1 MLPNKKNTGFTDM
14 HIYNLKMK
22 FYRTPRIRYGACD
35 ADARALA
42 SLANGTS
49 RTRAKNGRS
58 YWYLFIK
65 DVQNRDLVRFLL
77 RRNGV
82 IPEYHIS
89 SYYGMPQPAFRV
101 RVADLGKHS
110 NLDEFTRSI
119 DRSHQEDDKTA
130 PDTLRYIDEIKTR
143 LAASKQK

>member
-1 MLPNKKNTGFTDM
+1 M

-22 FYRTPRIRYGACD
+22 LKDAFYRAPMIRYGTCN

-42 SLANGTS
+42 SLASGTS
-49 RTRAKNGRS
+49 RTRAKNGHS
-58 YWYLFIK
+58 YWYLFIR

-77 RRNGV
+77 RRNGL

-89 SYYGMPQPAFRV
+89 SYYGMPQSAFRV
-101 RVADLGKHS
+101 RMVDLGKHS
-110 NLDEFTRSI
+110 NLDDFTRLI
-119 DRSHQEDDKTA
+119 AACHINDDKMA

-143 LAASKQK
+143 LAAGKQK